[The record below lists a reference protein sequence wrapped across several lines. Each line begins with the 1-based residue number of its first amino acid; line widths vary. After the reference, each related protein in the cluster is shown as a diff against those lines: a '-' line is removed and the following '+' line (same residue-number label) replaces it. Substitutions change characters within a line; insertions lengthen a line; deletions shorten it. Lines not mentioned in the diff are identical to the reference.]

1 MGRLGFLFYG
11 TVFLASGL
19 GVTLSQIIGEKLVS
33 GVWFMGIGF
42 LLLIISFFIST
53 EVYIAN

>member
-1 MGRLGFLFYG
+1 
-11 TVFLASGL
+11 
-19 GVTLSQIIGEKLVS
+19 LVS
-33 GVWFMGIGF
+33 GVWFIGIGF